1 MLERKIIII
10 LGFSKTTVDS
20 WGGLKKKKKTRREIK
35 PDAVS
40 SQDLN
45 TRGSIAQSGQVE
57 DDLSKKQKFS
67 KRRARAT

>member
-20 WGGLKKKKKTRREIK
+20 WGGLKKKNRREIK

-57 DDLSKKQKFS
+57 DDLSKKQKLS

>member
-20 WGGLKKKKKTRREIK
+20 WGGLKKTKNRREIK

>member
-1 MLERKIIII
+1 MLESKIIII

-20 WGGLKKKKKTRREIK
+20 WGGLKKKNRREIK

>member
-20 WGGLKKKKKTRREIK
+20 WGGLKKKNRREIK